1 MSCPGLSTD
10 LKGAPS
16 SVLMIVMAGCLCLV
30 LLLDYCAISSK
41 ALSRS
46 DERQFAKLVALE
58 GVDVLFDNMCLLSDG
73 DAQEASTKGFEAVL
87 ANLRAALDDSQLR
100 FLFTKID
107 GDGDGKI
114 SRTEMQTYLETRPY
128 QVLQKAAANAES
140 QLNRTAN
147 SVEKSSKIGGVFMK
161 LKLVFG
167 FSQVVSNLSVSFDI
181 VPWPKDFTGLMKF
194 LELASA
200 DLIAALGATACE
212 LQTGFLSKFTVHM
225 MLIPVLLVISM
236 LSYMVARI
244 RANSSRTFT
253 RESALTGFYT
263 VVSFT
268 MFTVYIGVSTRIF
281 RLFRC
286 REIMGDWYG
295 FYSFVVVMWWW
306 CCV

>member
-1 MSCPGLSTD
+1 MADAVIDSNSNG
-10 LKGAPS
+10 PS
-16 SVLMIVMAGCLCLV
+16 DTSP
-30 LLLDYCAISSK
+30 
-41 ALSRS
+41 S
-46 DERQFAKLVALE
+46 DPSHDANDKQLTKEEKVEANMN
-58 GVDVLFDNMCLLSDG
+58 DVS
-73 DAQEASTKGFEAVL
+73 A
-87 ANLRAALDDSQLR
+87 
-100 FLFTKID
+100 
-107 GDGDGKI
+107 DGDGKI

-147 SVEKSSKIGGVFMK
+147 SMEKSSKIGGVFMK

-200 DLIAALGATACE
+200 DLIAVLGATACE
-212 LQTGFLSKFTVHM
+212 LQTGFLAKFTVHM
-225 MLIPVLLVISM
+225 MLIPVLLVISL
-236 LSYMVARI
+236 LSYLVARM

-295 FYSFVVVMWWW
+295 FYSFGVVMWWW
-306 CCV
+306 RCV